1 VSRRLLLG
9 LTITIAVALT
19 VPTAVTAAAPSAGE
33 SPQCPVNALDDVD
46 SPVEITFWYS
56 QQGKNEEVLLDLLA
70 QFEAGQ
76 DRVRVEAINQVT
88 YADLFEKYKA
98 GLDSGRLPD
107 LTQMED
113 TTVQSLVDSQSTIPM
128 AACVKAD
135 DYDVSDFLPRTLD
148 FYTTEGVLRAM
159 PWTVSNP
166 ILYYNKNAFRAAG
179 LDPEDPPDT
188 FDEITEASRRIVE
201 SGAARHGVSVWA
213 EPFLTEYFFAKSG
226 QVYVNNGNGRKERAT
241 EARIDSKKGLRI
253 WQWWDELVDADL
265 GVYTGA
271 TPGSIDHLLAIGTG
285 DAAMTFEA
293 SAGLGPVF
301 DVLSQGEYQ
310 GVELGIGPLPSLAGG
325 GGVPVGDASL
335 WIPDTGSKVREAA
348 AWELVRFLSSPE
360 AYAAFTVGTSGG
372 FIPVR
377 TSSLDDPALQQLYAE
392 NPQLKIPYDQLQA
405 GGAGAAAVGPV
416 IGDYA
421 GVRKAVRNALT
432 AMFAE
437 GLSPKKALARA
448 QKEADAAIA
457 EYNERIGG

>member
-1 VSRRLLLG
+1 MKKLAP
-9 LTITIAVALT
+9 AVALALSLVL
-19 VPTAVTAAAPSAGE
+19 VPVEAGGAGE
-33 SPQCPVNALDDVD
+33 APECPVGALDEADE
-46 SPVEITFWYS
+46 PVEITFWYS
-56 QQGKNEEVLLDLLA
+56 QQGKNEEVLLEQLA
-70 QFEAGQ
+70 QFEASQ
-76 DRVRVEAINQVT
+76 DRVRVDAINQVT
-88 YADLFEKYKA
+88 YADTFEKYKA

-107 LTQMED
+107 LVQMED
-113 TTVQSLVDSQSTIPM
+113 TTVQSLVDSRSTIPM
-128 AACVKAD
+128 QACVDAA
-135 DYDVSDFLPRTLD
+135 DYDVADFLPRTLD

-179 LDPEDPPDT
+179 LDPEDPPET
-188 FDEITEASRRIVE
+188 FDEITEYSRQIVG

-226 QVYVNNGNGRKERAT
+226 QVYVNNGNGRRERAT
-241 EARIDSKKGLRI
+241 EARIDSETGLEI
-253 WQWWDELVDADL
+253 WRWWDELVDADL

-271 TPGSIDHLLAIGTG
+271 TPASIDHLLAIGTG

-310 GVELGIGPLPSLAGG
+310 GVELGVGPLPSLTGG

-335 WIPDTGSKVREAA
+335 WIPDTGSDTKVAA
-348 AWELVRFLSSPE
+348 AWDLVRFLSSPE

-377 TSSLDDPALQQLYAE
+377 ESSLEDPALQQLYAE
-392 NPQLKIPYDQLQA
+392 NPQLKVPYDQLQA
-405 GGAGAAAVGPV
+405 GGTGAAAVGPV

-421 GVRKAVRNALT
+421 GVREAVRNALT
-432 AMFAE
+432 AMFAD

-448 QKEADAAIA
+448 QREADDAIQ
-457 EYNERIGG
+457 EYNERIGA